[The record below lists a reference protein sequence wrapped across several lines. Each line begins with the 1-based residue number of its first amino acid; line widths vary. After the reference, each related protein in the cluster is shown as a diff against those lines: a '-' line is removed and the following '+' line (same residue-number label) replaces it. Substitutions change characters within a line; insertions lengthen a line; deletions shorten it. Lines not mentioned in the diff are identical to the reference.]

1 MDLVSTDLDFWMS
14 RLNDSEL
21 VLHEHLDFG
30 LCSDLGLRRLD
41 GRFGFSGFFVGFS
54 GSLDQVFLL
63 DIGVLVSI
71 NLTYT
76 NILLKFKVCKR
87 TNA

>member
-1 MDLVSTDLDFWMS
+1 MNIWILVFARILDCAGWMAGWFFWIF
-14 RLNDSEL
+14 RW
-21 VLHEHLDFG
+21 
-30 LCSDLGLRRLD
+30 
-41 GRFGFSGFFVGFS
+41 FFF